1 MKENALI
8 TLDGIITINDEEDVV
23 SLTTVGSYYQ
33 KNGKHYIIYKESE
46 ATGFEGYTTSIKAWD
61 NGVQMKR
68 YTDISTPG
76 SNLIIEKGAV
86 NLCNYET
93 IAGSLMLDINGI
105 EISNELNDKG
115 GFLSFSYSLS
125 AGGALISENK
135 VNITVKEIN

>member
-8 TLDGIITINDEEDVV
+8 TLEGTITINDESDVI
-23 SLTTVGSYYQ
+23 SLTTVGAYYQ
-33 KNGKHYIIYKESE
+33 KNGKNYIIYKESE

-68 YTDISTPG
+68 YADAANPG

-93 IAGSLMLDINGI
+93 VAGSLMLDIGGI
-105 EISNELNDKG
+105 DIVNSLDEKG
-115 GFLSFSYSLS
+115 GSLSFSYSLS
-125 AGGALISENK
+125 AGGALISENA